1 MMIIVRDALRCELK
15 PGMGELGLHRMT
27 KYAPVWRA
35 TRGVD
40 VHRPPSSS
48 AVFICASVTLFS
60 PSQTWQF
67 PVSQSLTRL
76 SQLLVAHLS
85 RKQLRRVLDAL
96 DRDVMLGEGDA
107 VLGRYRTE
115 GRVHRRDIGR
125 LPGNFSRGP
134 GDGDGRVRR
143 AARTRRPQADR
154 SWCPR
159 APRRRRRVR

>member
-1 MMIIVRDALRCELK
+1 MIIVRDALRCELK

-48 AVFICASVTLFS
+48 AVFICASVALFS

-107 VLGRYRTE
+107 VLGRHRTE
-115 GRVHRRDIGR
+115 GRMHRRDIGR
-125 LPGNFSRGP
+125 LAGNFSRGP
-134 GDGDGRVRR
+134 GDGDGRRG
-143 AARTRRPQADR
+143 ARTLRPQADR